1 MASWHQLGCVA
12 AGWAQGPG
20 PEHLGIVASW
30 DAASVLCCF
39 LMCKCLG
46 VLDILA
52 SGSECSRCW
61 VHFCTLFSAFFN
73 VFGQGWKLCFVMTL
87 LCTIVIF
94 RVFEWAGPQHLL
106 HCGGFWW
113 ILVDFGGFRWMLVD
127 SSGFWLGLVDF
138 GGFWRLSVDFGGF
151 WCFLVDFAGFW
162 WILESVVGPLAPKG
176 ENSCRP
182 GDCRSRI

>member
-1 MASWHQLGCVA
+1 MCGALPPTLEGLFDIVVSGYLGILAPAWLLSYWLGPGPRAQVP
-12 AGWAQGPG
+12 GPGPKGKAQGPG
-20 PEHLGIVASW
+20 PEHRDIVASW

-52 SGSECSRCW
+52 SGAECSRCW

-127 SSGFWLGLVDF
+127 SSGF
-138 GGFWRLSVDFGGF
+138 
-151 WCFLVDFAGFW
+151 
-162 WILESVVGPLAPKG
+162 
-176 ENSCRP
+176 
-182 GDCRSRI
+182 